1 MLMNIPSPEIWR
13 RGFVARSAVGL
24 TELPGKTAEN
34 LLAAPLRQHVD
45 VVARKAIT
53 GRGHRAKKPHSGCA
67 IRPEL
72 RRQII
77 LRLDHGPA

>member
-1 MLMNIPSPEIWR
+1 MMLINIPAR
-13 RGFVARSAVGL
+13 RGCVARRTVGL
-24 TELPGKTAEN
+24 TELPWKTAEN
-34 LLAAPLRQHVD
+34 LLATPLRQHAD
-45 VVARKAIT
+45 VVARKAMT
-53 GRGHRAKKPHSGCA
+53 GGGHRAQKPHSGCT